1 MRIVSGIARG
11 KKLCSPEGLD
21 VRPTIDRVKEAVFS
35 SLQFDIEGRRVLDL
49 FAGSG
54 QLGLEAISRGAEF
67 CDFVDSNENSIKAIN
82 ENINNCAFENKS
94 RVNFCDSVA
103 FIENTDLKFDIAFL
117 DPPYNKGLINRVM
130 PILVSKMTD
139 YGIIVCEHTQEC
151 DLLENYGNF
160 KKQKTKKYGKVYVTF
175 YRKSED

>member
-11 KKLCSPEGLD
+11 KRLCTPDGLD

-35 SLQFDIEGRRVLDL
+35 SLQFDIQGRNVLDL

-54 QLGLEAISRGAEF
+54 QLGLEAISRGANF
-67 CDFVDSNENSIKAIN
+67 CDFVDSSEKSIKAIN
-82 ENINNCAFENKS
+82 ENIKNCSFEDRS
-94 RVNFCDSVA
+94 RVNFCDSIA
-103 FIENTDLKFDIAFL
+103 FVENTDFKFDIAFL
-117 DPPYNKGLINRVM
+117 DPPYNIGLINKAM
-130 PILVSKMTD
+130 PILVSKMSD
-139 YGIIVCEHTQEC
+139 YGIIVCEHTSEC
-151 DLLENYGNF
+151 VLSENYGDF

>member
-11 KKLCSPEGLD
+11 KKLCTPEGLD

-35 SLQFDIEGRRVLDL
+35 SLQFDIQGRVVLDL

-67 CDFVDSNENSIKAIN
+67 CDFVDSSENSIKVIN
-82 ENINNCAFENKS
+82 ENIKNCSFESKS
-94 RVNFCDSVA
+94 RVNYCDSIA
-103 FIENTDLKFDIAFL
+103 FVKNTKLKFDIAFL
-117 DPPYNKGLINRVM
+117 DPPYNKGLINKVM
-130 PILVSKMTD
+130 PMLVSKMSD
-139 YGIIVCEHTQEC
+139 FGIIVCEHTEEV